1 MNLRPLALVAGV
13 AAAAGAAQATVVTST
28 VGTTTTYTESFDGG
42 TSFSSGWFN
51 VPFSGDDFLFLNT
64 VHPTSSFSFTSAMP
78 LSSLSVSF
86 WYSAPGS
93 DDGKLTLGG
102 GAPIALGDT
111 PGNAAQFLINNP
123 GPSAGGLFNANDFD
137 SLYATSVFNVGS
149 GSYTL
154 TFATTGDLLD
164 GFKVDD
170 LVITAVAVPEPETY
184 ALLALG
190 LMGIAIGSRKL
201 RRR

>member
-1 MNLRPLALVAGV
+1 MNLRPLAIAASFV
-13 AAAAGAAQATVVTST
+13 AAAGAAQATVVTST
-28 VGTTTTYTESFDGG
+28 VGTTTTYTENFDGG

-64 VHPTSSFSFTSAMP
+64 VNPTSSFSFTSAMP

-86 WYSAPGS
+86 WYSVPGS

-102 GAPIALGDT
+102 DVPIALADT

-123 GPSAGGLFNANDFD
+123 GPATGGLFNANDFD
-137 SLYATSVFNVGS
+137 SLYATSIFNVAS
-149 GSYTL
+149 GAYTV
-154 TFATTGDLLD
+154 TFSTTGDLLD